1 LTHSA
6 QITQASV
13 GQDIT
18 FTLQVTNRGPGP
30 AANVSIVDTLAGRL
44 TFKSASTTQG
54 TVAHAS
60 GVVTATIGSLAAG
73 NQATVTVVVTA
84 ASPGGATN
92 LATAST
98 SSRDYLPANN
108 SASTTLTITKSGTT
122 GIVSS
127 SRNPSLPGEQ
137 VAFGFTLSAVPPGAG
152 APTGNVQFRI
162 DGSVAGSASLV
173 TGAATFLTSSLTV
186 GTHTVVA
193 EYPGDANFFGVSN
206 SLAPVQLVN
215 TPPVAGTDTIER
227 YASNG
232 TKVEIS
238 TLLANDSDADGDIVT
253 FVSANGTSANGG
265 TVTRDGNW
273 IYYAPPA
280 GFTNVDSFSY
290 TISDGRGNPVT
301 GTVTVRI
308 KEDGPALNLTI
319 TDLGNGSYRL
329 RFDGVPNRS
338 IIVQYTPTLQP
349 ANWQTLTTGTTDA
362 VGIFEYIDQPSG
374 GQGLRFY
381 RSLYP

>member
-1 LTHSA
+1 
-6 QITQASV
+6 
-13 GQDIT
+13 
-18 FTLQVTNRGPGP
+18 
-30 AANVSIVDTLAGRL
+30 
-44 TFKSASTTQG
+44 
-54 TVAHAS
+54 
-60 GVVTATIGSLAAG
+60 
-73 NQATVTVVVTA
+73 
-84 ASPGGATN
+84 
-92 LATAST
+92 
-98 SSRDYLPANN
+98 
-108 SASTTLTITKSGTT
+108 
-122 GIVSS
+122 
-127 SRNPSLPGEQ
+127 
-137 VAFGFTLSAVPPGAG
+137 
-152 APTGNVQFRI
+152 
-162 DGSVAGSASLV
+162 
-173 TGAATFLTSSLTV
+173 
-186 GTHTVVA
+186 VA